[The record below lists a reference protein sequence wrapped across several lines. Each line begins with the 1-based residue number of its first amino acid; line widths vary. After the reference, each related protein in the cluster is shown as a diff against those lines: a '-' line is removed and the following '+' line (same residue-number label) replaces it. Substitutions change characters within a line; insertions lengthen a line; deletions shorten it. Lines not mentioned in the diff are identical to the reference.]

1 MAEMTAA
8 EAVALL
14 RTTVAD
20 FEIELEQCHEIAALI
35 EQQAAEIERLKVEN
49 NRLRVCGNCRHF
61 STGYTESYCVKET
74 CCGECETLRQNTCR
88 DWEMV

>member
-35 EQQAAEIERLKVEN
+35 EQQAATIEALKC
-49 NRLRVCGNCRHF
+49 CGNCRQQDGNPYF
-61 STGYTESYCVKET
+61 ECAYMDVESYNESGCRRCSEWEQVKE
-74 CCGECETLRQNTCR
+74 GQG
-88 DWEMV
+88 